1 MSVEVN
7 IVYEGQLHCK
17 ATHGPSGLTIT
28 TDAPEDNG
36 GKGEAFSPTD
46 LVAAALGT
54 CLVTIMGLVAQ
65 RGGLDISGTRVHV
78 AKDMAAAPLRRI
90 AALRT
95 TITLPKGKKLSQADR
110 EKLENAAKLCPV
122 KQSLHPDINMPV
134 EFVYPD

>member
-17 ATHGPSGLTIT
+17 ATHAPSGTVIT
-28 TDAPEDNG
+28 TDAPKDNG

-46 LVAAALGT
+46 LVATALGT

-65 RGGLDISGTRVHV
+65 RGGLDINGTRVHV
-78 AKDMAAAPLRRI
+78 VKDMAAAPQRRI
-90 AALRT
+90 ATLRT
-95 TITLPKGKKLSQADR
+95 TITLPKGKKLTQADR

-134 EFVYPD
+134 EFAYPD